1 MAHLVEVL
9 HFLLNVGDG
18 EALRRAA
25 GEVVLQQRAHV
36 VQLEVGL
43 VEERH
48 LVDHL
53 RDGALQ
59 LADVRAGAF
68 RDVHLDVVGDVEV
81 VRPFRLAVLVH
92 EAFHD
97 AQLRLDL
104 GGLDVERAARVE
116 AAAVALVDVDVLRR
130 AVGRQH
136 HLAALAGQLVEYLE
150 HDVERLL
157 LALQVLDVVDE
168 QHVGFLVAR
177 LEVLVAG
184 FLLVVRRAGL
194 HVVAQQLGRVHV
206 DGGKLRHRLVDV
218 VLDGAHEVRFPQTRL
233 AVDEQR
239 VEVRLA
245 RHLGHGHGHGV
256 RHAVRIAD
264 DEVLERKRGRG
275 AVGAVERYF
284 SFRADAGD
292 LFPYRPSMR
301 FGTACVDLRR
311 TCGIRG
317 RSRRGL
323 RRADRRRRFCRRRH
337 GCRRGCLRGGRS
349 RRRSGRFGGCDVH
362 FDDHGERH
370 VVQVVQRAF
379 DELDIMTLDPCL
391 YKVVVRGDHEEPVA
405 HSLRMQA

>member
-1 MAHLVEVL
+1 M
-9 HFLLNVGDG
+9 
-18 EALRRAA
+18 
-25 GEVVLQQRAHV
+25 
-36 VQLEVGL
+36 
-43 VEERH
+43 
-48 LVDHL
+48 
-53 RDGALQ
+53 
-59 LADVRAGAF
+59 
-68 RDVHLDVVGDVEV
+68 
-81 VRPFRLAVLVH
+81 
-92 EAFHD
+92 
-97 AQLRLDL
+97 
-104 GGLDVERAARVE
+104 
-116 AAAVALVDVDVLRR
+116 
-130 AVGRQH
+130 
-136 HLAALAGQLVEYLE
+136 
-150 HDVERLL
+150 
-157 LALQVLDVVDE
+157 
-168 QHVGFLVAR
+168 
-177 LEVLVAG
+177 
-184 FLLVVRRAGL
+184 RRAGL

-317 RSRRGL
+317 RSRR
-323 RRADRRRRFCRRRH
+323 
-337 GCRRGCLRGGRS
+337 
-349 RRRSGRFGGCDVH
+349 RSGRLGGCDVH